1 VQSRVLPLLVIG
13 LGAALQPLDTS
24 VNVAFP
30 AITAAF
36 DLKLQSIQWIAIA
49 YVLTYATMVLV
60 CGRLGDLFGYRLIFR
75 LGLLISTVALI
86 LCALAET
93 YPMLLAF
100 RVLQGIGTALVMSC
114 APALTVALYP
124 ESERTRALSF
134 YGMLYAA
141 GIAGG
146 PLIGGFAIEALGW
159 QGVYW
164 FRVPIALAALCASFV
179 LAPGTR
185 AALDRFDFS
194 SALLLGFWMSTILL
208 GLALLQA
215 PGIPAGIALG
225 LLGAGTLV
233 LALFIRRER
242 HSPNPTIR
250 LSLFASAR
258 FSAINLLNIAIF
270 LVGFAALLLVPYY
283 LTRILALEVRA
294 VGLVMTLWAA
304 GSMLGAWAAGKLAV
318 KSVSQHLLAF
328 CYGWIL
334 CLGLALAA
342 LCGLD
347 TGLMLI
353 GAALLLQGIA
363 LGGFQ
368 VAYTDMVVAALR
380 VEERG
385 VAGSLA
391 MLTRTLGT
399 VGGATVL
406 AAAYAILEAG
416 ALGAGYGPQPAF
428 VIAFVYVFAG
438 SAAVLAMLLLA
449 TMLVFRT
456 AR

>member
-1 VQSRVLPLLVIG
+1 MQSRALPLLVIG

-36 DLKLQSIQWIAIA
+36 DLKLQSIQWVAIA
-49 YVLTYATMVLV
+49 YVLTYAAMVLV
-60 CGRLGDLFGYRLIFR
+60 CGRLGDLYGHRLIFR
-75 LGLLISTVALI
+75 LGLLISAAALA
-86 LCALAET
+86 LCALADT
-93 YPMLLAF
+93 YPTLLAF
-100 RVLQGIGTALVMSC
+100 RVLQGVGTALVMSC
-114 APALTVALYP
+114 APALTVALFP
-124 ESERTRALSF
+124 ESERTRALGI
-134 YGMLYAA
+134 YGMLYSA
-141 GIAGG
+141 GIAAG
-146 PLIGGFAIEALGW
+146 PLIGGIAIEALGW

-164 FRVPIALAALCASFV
+164 FRVPIALAALATSVV
-179 LAPGTR
+179 LAPGTP
-185 AALDRFDFS
+185 ATLDRFDFS
-194 SALLLGFWMSTILL
+194 SALLLAFWMSAILL

-215 PGIPAGIALG
+215 PGIPAGIALS
-225 LLGAGTLV
+225 LLIAGSVV
-233 LALFIRRER
+233 LTLFIRRER
-242 HSPNPTIR
+242 RSPNPTIR
-250 LSLFASAR
+250 LSLFANAR

-270 LVGFAALLLVPYY
+270 LVGFAAILLVPYY
-283 LTRILALEVRA
+283 LTRILALEVRE

-304 GSMLGAWAAGKLAV
+304 GSMLGAWIAGRLAAKI
-318 KSVSQHLLAF
+318 VSQHLLAF
-328 CYGWIL
+328 CCGWIL

-347 TGLMLI
+347 TGLVLI

-399 VGGATVL
+399 VGGATLL
-406 AAAYAILEAG
+406 AAAYAILEGG
-416 ALGAGYGPQPAF
+416 ALGAGYAPQPAF
-428 VIAFVYVFAG
+428 IIAFVYVFAG
-438 SAAVLAMLLLA
+438 SAAVLAVILLA

>member
-1 VQSRVLPLLVIG
+1 MQSRALPLLVIG

-49 YVLTYATMVLV
+49 YVLTYAAIVLV
-60 CGRLGDLFGYRLIFR
+60 CGRLGDLYGHRLIFR
-75 LGLLISTVALI
+75 LGLIISGVALA
-86 LCALAET
+86 LCAMAET

-100 RVLQGIGTALVMSC
+100 RVLQGVGTALVMSC

-124 ESERTRALSF
+124 EAERTRALSV
-134 YGMLYAA
+134 YGMLYSA
-141 GIAGG
+141 GIAAG
-146 PLIGGFAIEALGW
+146 PVIGGFAIESMGW

-164 FRVPIALAALCASFV
+164 FRVPIALAALLVSSA
-179 LAPGTR
+179 LAPGQRTGF
-185 AALDRFDFS
+185 DRFDFS
-194 SALLLGFWMSTILL
+194 SAGLLAFWMSAILL

-215 PGIPAGIALG
+215 PGIPASIALG
-225 LLGAGTLV
+225 LLIAGGLV
-233 LALFIRRER
+233 LGFFIQRER
-242 HSPNPTIR
+242 RSPNPTIR
-250 LSLFASAR
+250 LSLFANWR
-258 FSAINLLNIAIF
+258 FSAINILNIAIF
-270 LVGFAALLLVPYY
+270 LVGFAAILLVPYY
-283 LTRILALEVRA
+283 LTRVLALEVRD

-304 GSMLGAWAAGKLAV
+304 GSMLGAWAAGRLATRI
-318 KSVSQHLLAF
+318 VSQHLLAF
-328 CYGWIL
+328 CCGWIL

-342 LCGLD
+342 LCGLK
-347 TGLMLI
+347 TGLPLI

-368 VAYTDMVVAALR
+368 VAYTDLVVAALR
-380 VEERG
+380 IEERG

-406 AAAYAILEAG
+406 AAAYAILEGG
-416 ALGAGYGPQPAF
+416 ALGAGYEPRSAF
-428 VIAFVYVFAG
+428 MIAFVYVFAG
-438 SAAVLAMLLLA
+438 SAAVLALMLSMV
-449 TMLVFRT
+449 MLVFRT